1 MNQSIYNQICDKV
14 HLDHPRCVY
23 SVVASDNE
31 IMFFDENGQPA
42 VSTVVRQVVNAFQS
56 NIVVD
61 LFDYKNKLKSPLAL

>member
-14 HLDHPRCVY
+14 HQDHPRCVY

-31 IMFFDENGQPA
+31 IMFYDVNGQPA
-42 VSTVVRQVVNAFQS
+42 VCTTVRQIGNAFQS